1 MTAPNEAAA
10 EAQQSLKLLIKGF
23 AGFDMRLLEG
33 VVKLSKR
40 RNPSL
45 EVITD
50 PSTSAVDVILI
61 DGKDA
66 DATAWAQEKQKWL
79 ARQPVLWVDAKQE
92 IPHGHTGIV
101 RPVQWTNLPVILSRT
116 IDDATHE
123 AGDDDDAD
131 LHYDMAAGQA
141 APSAPAPAAAPA
153 AVPTPAAT
161 PAPAAAQAPAPSAAA
176 QPTPEKQVAD
186 SALQPLLD
194 RQRGIPVLVVDD
206 SVAVR
211 KHLSHV
217 LKSYGYDV
225 TTAESGEA
233 GVMEAGN
240 SNFACILMDVLM
252 PGIDG
257 YDACR
262 RIKSAGKN
270 APPIV
275 MLTSKSSPFDKIRG
289 KMAGCD
295 AYLTKP
301 VSKSHLMEVLA
312 QNAHKNSVANAT

>member
-1 MTAPNEAAA
+1 MVALNGGTTESQRP
-10 EAQQSLKLLIKGF
+10 LKLLIKGF
-23 AGFDMRLLEG
+23 SGFDMRLLEG

-45 EVITD
+45 EVVAESSSSLI
-50 PSTSAVDVILI
+50 DVILI

-66 DATAWAQEKQKWL
+66 DAVEWAQQQEKWL
-79 ARQPVLWVDAKQE
+79 AKRPVLWVDSKKE
-92 IPHGHTGIV
+92 VPIGHTGIM
-101 RPVQWTNLPVILSRT
+101 RPVQWTSLPVILSRT

-123 AGDDDDAD
+123 ADDAD
-131 LHYDMAAGQA
+131 LHYDMAASVD
-141 APSAPAPAAAPA
+141 APAEAQSAP
-153 AVPTPAAT
+153 
-161 PAPAAAQAPAPSAAA
+161 
-176 QPTPEKQVAD
+176 EKNKK
-186 SALQPLLD
+186 SNSTLQPLLD

-211 KHLSHV
+211 SHLSHV

-225 TTAESGEA
+225 TAVESGEA
-233 GVMEAGN
+233 GIMAAGV
-240 SNFACILMDVLM
+240 SKFACILMDVLM

-257 YDACR
+257 YDTCR
-262 RIKSAGKN
+262 RIKAAGKS

-301 VSKSHLMEVLA
+301 VSKAQLMEVLA